1 LEEKTTTIQITKEDA
16 ESLEKLKLH
25 PSQPIREI
33 VHMLLEDK
41 EFESLATS
49 IMRERW
55 ELIVDLSEIKGPK
68 KEELLKRGCI

>member
-1 LEEKTTTIQITKEDA
+1 MEGKTTTIQIIKEDA

-41 EFESLATS
+41 EFENLTTS
-49 IMRERW
+49 IMKERW

-68 KEELLKRGCI
+68 REELLKRGYI